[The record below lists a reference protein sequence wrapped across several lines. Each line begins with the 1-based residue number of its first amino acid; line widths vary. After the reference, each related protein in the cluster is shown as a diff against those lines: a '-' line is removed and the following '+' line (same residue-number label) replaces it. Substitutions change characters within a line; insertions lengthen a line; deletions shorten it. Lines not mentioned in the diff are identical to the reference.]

1 MDNTLLTAI
10 GLGVITLLAVRR
22 HIRRGE
28 DAAAAARPAAPRAC
42 PRCGAPLESNASTCS
57 RCGVPLQLFELV
69 LAEEATADAGDG
81 ESSGPPR
88 ALVRSDLCV
97 GCGSCVAACPEP
109 GALIMSG
116 KLAMVDPARCKG
128 HGECVPACPMGAIT
142 VGRGSA
148 TNRVVVPKLDGNFET
163 SVPGLY
169 IVGELGGRALIK
181 NAVNEGR
188 VAAEHVVRVAKRRRN
203 ERPDVPGVADVVI
216 VGSGPSGLSAGL
228 VAHKAGLEYVL
239 LEQGTLAETV
249 RKYPRH
255 KILFAEP
262 LTMPLYGDLWV
273 SDSSKESLLAIW
285 EGVIARTGLRVETG
299 KHVRQIKRER
309 DWFVLTTDEAS
320 YRARAVVLA
329 LGRRGTP
336 RRLGVPGEELPTV
349 FYDIA
354 EMSDFAGRKVLV
366 VGGGDSAIE
375 SAIGLA
381 NQDGTTVTLSYRGDA
396 FTRLK
401 DRNRERLD
409 ATVAARKLTVLLG
422 STVREIRR
430 DVAVLDVAGTSTI
443 VPCDDVI
450 VRIGGE
456 PSTVLLEQLGVQM
469 VTKVLAPPERPGQAG
484 TGDAA

>member
-1 MDNTLLTAI
+1 MNSTLLTTI
-10 GLGVITLLAVRR
+10 GLAAVTLLAVRR
-22 HIRRGE
+22 HIRRVERG
-28 DAAAAARPAAPRAC
+28 ASAARPSRPKSC
-42 PRCGAPLESNASTCS
+42 PRCKAPLPPDAEKCT

-69 LAEEATADAGDG
+69 LAPVAAAEAENVD
-81 ESSGPPR
+81 GPPR
-88 ALVRSDLCV
+88 ALIRSDLCV
-97 GCGSCVAACPEP
+97 GCGACVSACPEP
-109 GALIMSG
+109 GALTMSG
-116 KLAMVDPARCKG
+116 KLAVVDPARCKG
-128 HGECVPACPMGAIT
+128 HGECVTACPMGAINI
-142 VGRGSA
+142 GRGSA
-148 TNRVVVPKLDGNFET
+148 TNRVVVPKVDANFET

-188 VAAEHVVRVAKRRRN
+188 VAAEHIVRVATRRRN
-203 ERPDVPGVADVVI
+203 ESGDAAGVADIAI

-228 VAHKAGLEYVL
+228 VAHKAGIEYLL

-273 SDSSKESLLAIW
+273 SDASKESLLSIW
-285 EGVIARTGLRVETG
+285 EGVIQRTGLRVQTG
-299 KHVRQIKRER
+299 KHVRQITRER
-309 DWFVLTTDEAS
+309 DWFVLTTGEDR

-336 RRLGVPGEELPTV
+336 RRLEVPGEDLPTV

-354 EMSDFAGRKVLV
+354 EMSDFAGRRVLV

-381 NQDGTTVTLSYRGDA
+381 NQAGTTVTLSYRGEA

-401 DRNRERLD
+401 DRNRERLN
-409 ATVAARKLTVLLG
+409 AAVAARRLTVLLN
-422 STVREIRR
+422 SNVREIRR
-430 DVAVLDVAGTSTI
+430 DVAVVDAAGTTRI

-456 PSTVLLEQLGVQM
+456 PATAMLEQLGVRM
-469 VTKVLAPPERPGQAG
+469 VTKVLAPPEAPGPVG

>member
-1 MDNTLLTAI
+1 MSSTLWTFIALAA
-10 GLGVITLLAVRR
+10 ITLFA
-22 HIRRGE
+22 IRGHLKRGGST
-28 DAAAAARPAAPRAC
+28 AATAQPSRTTKC
-42 PRCGAPLESNASTCS
+42 PRCRAPIAAGSDACPKC
-57 RCGVPLQLFELV
+57 RVPLQVFELV
-69 LAEEATADAGDG
+69 VAPIATSAPNDTD
-81 ESSGPPR
+81 GPPR

-97 GCGSCVAACPEP
+97 GCGACVHACPED
-109 GALIMSG
+109 GALTMRG

-128 HGECVPACPMGAIT
+128 HGECVPACPMGAIS

-148 TNRVVVPKLDGNFET
+148 TNRVVVPKVDVNFET

-188 VAAEHVVRVAKRRRN
+188 VAAEHIVRIAARRRGESGAT
-203 ERPDVPGVADVVI
+203 ERGVADVAI

-228 VAHKAGLEYVL
+228 VAHRAGIDYVM

-273 SDSSKESLLAIW
+273 SDASKESLLAVW
-285 EGVIARTGLRVETG
+285 ENVIAKTGLRVQTATR
-299 KHVRQIKRER
+299 VRQITREQS
-309 DWFVLTTDEAS
+309 WFVLATETEEF
-320 YRARAVVLA
+320 RARAVVLA

-336 RRLGVPGEELPTV
+336 RRLGVPGEDLPHV
-349 FYDIA
+349 FYDVA
-354 EMSDFAGRKVLV
+354 EMADFAGRRVLV

-375 SAIGLA
+375 SALGLA
-381 NQDGTTVTLSYRGDA
+381 AQAGTHVTLSYRGDA

-401 DRNRERLD
+401 DRNRTRLD
-409 ATVAARKLTVLLG
+409 EATGAQRLTVLLH
-422 STVREIRR
+422 STVREIRK
-430 DVAVLDVAGTSTI
+430 DVVVLDAEGTTRI
-443 VPCDDVI
+443 IPCDDVV

-456 PSTVLLEQLGVQM
+456 PSTAFLEQLGVRM
-469 VTKVLAPPERPGQAG
+469 VTKVLAPPADSGRVGS
-484 TGDAA
+484 GDAA